1 MFLLSIMD
9 ILGVDEMMALDIWW
23 GWKRRLESWKEKG
36 VVKTRAKGYP
46 EKDTTILQGK
56 IMMICTAIVLTKLSK
71 SRIKGY
77 KRLPSTVSVKQQRH
91 LCS

>member
-1 MFLLSIMD
+1 M
-9 ILGVDEMMALDIWW
+9 VE
-23 GWKRRLESWKEKG
+23 LEEEIGKLEGKG
-36 VVKTRAKGYP
+36 GGEDQGKGISRERP
-46 EKDTTILQGK
+46 MILQGK
-56 IMMICTAIVLTKLSK
+56 IMMIYTAIVLTKLSK